1 MLRQALSHA
10 GAVLDLSVDGED
22 WTPVVVKELTRHA
35 VTGAAIH
42 VDLLRVRLDRPIQA
56 TVTLEL
62 VGADDAPG
70 VKEGGVL
77 EHVTRELTIE
87 ALPTDIPDSIEHD
100 VSEMVIGDTVTLE
113 QLTAPEKVKLM
124 DDPETVIA
132 TLTPPRLQVE
142 EEPEIE
148 EETELVGEEGEEAP
162 EGEGEAPA
170 EGESPGRGRRRRVRR
185 RVARAHATARR
196 GGARRLA
203 GRRARQSR
211 APSTTRTRHN
221 IGFEVARVLIDRWEL
236 PKPKAKYRGAADR
249 GTGRRRRAARRGAA
263 AADLHERRRAIGR
276 AGPGCAQGAARAR
289 ARAARRDRPAVRGN
303 PHPARRGAG
312 GPQRPEIDQGRSSGR
327 PTSRASGSASGARR
341 RPIPSGWPR
350 TC

>member
-1 MLRQALSHA
+1 MATVTTTTLEVTRRDPAGSRAARRLRGEGLVPGVVYGGGNDPIPFQVESRVLRLALSLA

-22 WTPVVVKELTRHA
+22 STPVVVKELTRHP

-62 VGADDAPG
+62 IGTDEAPG

-87 ALPTDIPDSIEHD
+87 ALPTDIPDSIQHD

-113 QLTAPEKVKLM
+113 QVTAPEKVELM

-162 EGEGEAPA
+162 EA
-170 EGESPGRGRRRRVRR
+170 EG
-185 RVARAHATARR
+185 ATGEEAEDQAE
-196 GGARRLA
+196 GGEE
-203 GRRARQSR
+203 GS
-211 APSTTRTRHN
+211 
-221 IGFEVARVLIDRWEL
+221 
-236 PKPKAKYRGAADR
+236 
-249 GTGRRRRAARRGAA
+249 
-263 AADLHERRRAIGR
+263 
-276 AGPGCAQGAARAR
+276 
-289 ARAARRDRPAVRGN
+289 
-303 PHPARRGAG
+303 G
-312 GPQRPEIDQGRSSGR
+312 GE
-327 PTSRASGSASGARR
+327 
-341 RPIPSGWPR
+341 
-350 TC
+350 